1 MFILGHIGITLAVFF
16 LASLA
21 LPSLKRHLDYRFIA
35 LGALLPDLIDKA
47 IGRFLFEDI
56 FASGRL
62 FAHTLVFV
70 IVILV
75 AGYVYFRQRG
85 DFRILLVAGASFLHL
100 LEDRMWM
107 TPQTF
112 FWPVFGWEFAQG
124 CSYGSFLDYFMNIVK
139 HVYSPDLS
147 FALVSEVI
155 GLLVILFL
163 VYEHRK

>member
-1 MFILGHIGITLAVFF
+1 MFILGHIGVTLTVFF

-21 LPSLKRHLDYRFIA
+21 FPSLKRHLDYRFIA

-47 IGRFLFEDI
+47 IGRVLFEDV

-85 DFRILLVAGASFLHL
+85 DSRIMLVAGASFLHL

-112 FWPVFGWEFAQG
+112 FWPIFGWEFAQG
-124 CSYGSFLDYFMNIVK
+124 CSCGSFLDYFMNIVK

-155 GLLVILFL
+155 GLLAILFL